1 MPKTSQSNKPATKV
15 ELQKPSL
22 CVEFLYSE
30 DCPSHDRALEI
41 LRQVLQEEQVDV
53 HVHMYKVETEA
64 EAEECRF
71 PGSPTIRIDGVDI
84 DDNPGLQVGL
94 SCRAYRQENGR
105 ISARPVPVREPY
117 HESPRPVRGPLR
129 LGRRL
134 CGPPAHPGRIP
145 RPRSLPN
152 R

>member
-105 ISARPVPVREPY
+105 ISPLPPRDKVVQAVRNAK
-117 HESPRPVRGPLR
+117 HNPRTVTSEQSEL
-129 LGRRL
+129 
-134 CGPPAHPGRIP
+134 
-145 RPRSLPN
+145 LPCS
-152 R
+152 